1 MKRITTL
8 ILAFLAVVLLA
19 SCQKKIYT
27 VTFDTQGGSAV
38 EAQKVEEGQLAVRPE
53 TDPTRAADA
62 DGQWSFEEWV
72 TAADGNT
79 AFDFSKPIEADV
91 TVFAKWTREVVVA
104 FNTKTAAT
112 IESLVLEPG
121 SQVNEP
127 AAPTREGFKFEGWFK
142 TKRGLTWL
150 EPEKVQFPITVDK
163 SITLHAYWE
172 PISSKNHNWGP
183 GETYTS
189 SMDSKSTIILNPFT
203 YQWSHESSFMD
214 MMSTPLYGSE
224 IDWDKA
230 IEEGV
235 ADAPG
240 DFSKI
245 INKEFSIDA
254 LDYVN
259 IKIGATRFPVDSTGD
274 EHLTEEGRYD
284 RDAATQIQDKSWTY
298 HLRNDVVFE
307 DGTPVTAY
315 TYEFALKQYLDPV
328 QNNMRANSYYKT
340 AENKNGYAIANAY
353 EYYIGTATWDQ
364 VGFKVIDEYTF
375 TVTTW
380 EDMSQSS
387 AVSFGSM
394 TLVHPEIYTASL
406 TAQGTNSTYGTPAT
420 PFVSYGAYVIKS
432 WDENQKI
439 VFNKNYD
446 YVLKGTINFK
456 SEVIEIVD
464 DENQKFQL
472 FDQGKLSVVGLTKDH
487 YDQYA
492 ERPGVKK
499 SWNGFPQNL
508 MLNTAEPR
516 TSGANKITHP
526 SIMFDKEFR
535 QAMFYGFNRQY
546 YADSVYA
553 PNTASMLPMP
563 GNAKNY
569 LLDALAYHETPQHL
583 LILEKHGINP
593 ETIGYIPEKAKQLF
607 ESAYN
612 RWLAEGN
619 TGPVTLVLI
628 SDDDPFGRDLVTFIK
643 DSYETLFTKDG
654 VKRLVIEIREM
665 AAEQLKSE
673 TAAWNFDLRLNNV
686 GYRLNTDAYF
696 QYPAIG
702 FNGIGIGGANLG
714 MSQPYDMSNRHW
726 EVYETEEPLPEEWLD
741 DKLTQSFADA
751 AALLAHVKADPK
763 LGNVKAQARGT
774 LVAAPKTGGKEGE
787 MVYVTVSDHAAYWYE
802 EVEINL
808 INTFLYLEELGADE
822 RETQSYTWLY
832 DQLVAAEGKEEGIYR
847 GELGQFIQNVVF
859 GKGDP
864 YPAAMK
870 EPFAGAALDLAEMMA
885 VFEDVFLTHVP
896 MVPTVARSGATLYAD
911 NVVIEW
917 PEYSY
922 IFGWG
927 ANRYRYLNT
936 DPDFQ

>member
-53 TDPTRAADA
+53 TDPIRAADA

-150 EPEKVQFPITVDK
+150 EPERVQFPITVDK

-353 EYYIGTATWDQ
+353 EYYTGTATWEQ

-446 YVLKGTINFK
+446 LRRR
-456 SEVIEIVD
+456 
-464 DENQKFQL
+464 Q
-472 FDQGKLSVVGLTKDH
+472 
-487 YDQYA
+487 
-492 ERPGVKK
+492 
-499 SWNGFPQNL
+499 QN
-508 MLNTAEPR
+508 
-516 TSGANKITHP
+516 K
-526 SIMFDKEFR
+526 
-535 QAMFYGFNRQY
+535 
-546 YADSVYA
+546 V
-553 PNTASMLPMP
+553 
-563 GNAKNY
+563 
-569 LLDALAYHETPQHL
+569 
-583 LILEKHGINP
+583 
-593 ETIGYIPEKAKQLF
+593 
-607 ESAYN
+607 
-612 RWLAEGN
+612 
-619 TGPVTLVLI
+619 
-628 SDDDPFGRDLVTFIK
+628 
-643 DSYETLFTKDG
+643 
-654 VKRLVIEIREM
+654 
-665 AAEQLKSE
+665 
-673 TAAWNFDLRLNNV
+673 
-686 GYRLNTDAYF
+686 
-696 QYPAIG
+696 
-702 FNGIGIGGANLG
+702 
-714 MSQPYDMSNRHW
+714 
-726 EVYETEEPLPEEWLD
+726 
-741 DKLTQSFADA
+741 
-751 AALLAHVKADPK
+751 PK
-763 LGNVKAQARGT
+763 
-774 LVAAPKTGGKEGE
+774 
-787 MVYVTVSDHAAYWYE
+787 
-802 EVEINL
+802 
-808 INTFLYLEELGADE
+808 
-822 RETQSYTWLY
+822 
-832 DQLVAAEGKEEGIYR
+832 
-847 GELGQFIQNVVF
+847 
-859 GKGDP
+859 
-864 YPAAMK
+864 
-870 EPFAGAALDLAEMMA
+870 
-885 VFEDVFLTHVP
+885 
-896 MVPTVARSGATLYAD
+896 
-911 NVVIEW
+911 
-917 PEYSY
+917 
-922 IFGWG
+922 
-927 ANRYRYLNT
+927 
-936 DPDFQ
+936 